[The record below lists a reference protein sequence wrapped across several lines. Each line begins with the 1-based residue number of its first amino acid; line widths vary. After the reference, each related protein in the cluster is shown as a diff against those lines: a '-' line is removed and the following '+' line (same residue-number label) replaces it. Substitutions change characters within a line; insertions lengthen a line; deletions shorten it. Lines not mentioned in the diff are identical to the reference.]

1 MSRCESTTGY
11 HTSLLIL
18 TTNTAC
24 SISPSVYVAYRDLR
38 ASDVCPSFGNGDFT
52 RGVAYNTTIAYRPG
66 ILSTSMC
73 TGAPQGFYQGF
84 AALNLTQL
92 QYPTSYN
99 GTCEGLDISMESTTN
114 GPYLSMPIDLTRID
128 PAWSTCD
135 VVYWGAFDPPIAL
148 HTATAL
154 VQDPGNSSPTPAP
167 GSPVAPP
174 YAPATP
180 TTTPVHIVNPETH
193 SSTPK
198 AIPQDPKQQ
207 NPQSPDPIKS
217 PTNTPRPDPQDPD
230 VSKAGPPDPVQNL
243 GNDDNGDPAAS
254 AAFDNPPNR
263 GNVAQGHT
271 QDESDPASND
281 PQSTGTVNRGGTG
294 ADPAKGNNAE
304 PVLNPAGNAHQSPAD
319 HAQPL
324 PSIAGHQIQAASGGG
339 VIIASST
346 LHPGL
351 QTTIDSTPLLVDQ
364 GRIVIASSTVS
375 LTPPSADPI
384 LTLINGDIIS
394 AGGQAAM
401 VSGTTVALAPNDDAL
416 VVNGMTSPFPPR
428 PIPLLTVAGQTYARA
443 PTGFAIGSQSVLPG
457 GPAVT
462 VAGSTFSLASESDAL
477 FVNGKPTP
485 LPSAPIS
492 IFKVGSQTFTA
503 APTGFA
509 IGSQSVLP
517 GGPAVTVAGSTFSL
531 VSDSNALIINGKSTP
546 IATPTPI
553 SVFRV
558 GSQTFTPAPTGFTI
572 GTQSISPG
580 APALT
585 VDGTVISLGSSDLII
600 GTSTVPLGSSAQ
612 AHAQAGVGGSLI
624 MYGVVGG
631 GAKTT
636 NSSDVRPF
644 LGEGGKLRVH
654 AGAVVFAL
662 VVKFATAVLFWLGNS
677 L

>member
-1 MSRCESTTGY
+1 MSRCESATGS

-38 ASDVCPSFGNGDFT
+38 ASDICPSFGNGDFT

-73 TGAPQGFYQGF
+73 TGAPQGFYRGF

-154 VQDPGNSSPTPAP
+154 VQDPGNSPTTPAP

-180 TTTPVHIVNPETH
+180 TATPVNIGNPETH
-193 SSTPK
+193 SYAPKATPK
-198 AIPQDPKQQ
+198 DPKPQ
-207 NPQSPDPIKS
+207 NPHSPDPVNS
-217 PTNTPRPDPQDPD
+217 PTNSPRPAPQDPD
-230 VSKAGPPDPVQNL
+230 VSKAGPPDPVQKPS
-243 GNDDNGDPAAS
+243 NDDKGDPAAS
-254 AAFDNPPNR
+254 AAFDNPPNG
-263 GNVAQGHT
+263 GNVAHT
-271 QDESDPASND
+271 QGELDPASSD
-281 PQSTGTVNRGGTG
+281 PQSTSSVNEKGTG
-294 ADPAKGNNAE
+294 SDPANGNTAG
-304 PVLNPAGNAHQSPAD
+304 PILNPAENADQSPAD

-324 PSIAGHQIQAASGGG
+324 PSIGGHQIQTVSGGG

-346 LHPGL
+346 LQLGL
-351 QTTIDSTPLLVDQ
+351 QTTIDGTPLSVDK

-375 LTPPSADPI
+375 FTLPSADPI

-394 AGGQAAM
+394 AGGQAAT

-416 VVNGMTSPFPPR
+416 VVNGKTSPLPPR
-428 PIPLLTVAGQTYARA
+428 PIPLLTVAGQIYTPA
-443 PTGFAIGSQSVLPG
+443 PTGFAIEGQSVLPGGPAVTFAGSTFSLASGSNALIVNDVPTPLPSAAISIFKIGSQAFTPAPTGFAVGSQSVLPG
-457 GPAVT
+457 GPALT
-462 VAGSTFSLASESDAL
+462 VAGSTFSLASGSNAL
-477 FVNGKPTP
+477 IINGKPTP
-485 LPSAPIS
+485 IAAPTPTS
-492 IFKVGSQTFTA
+492 IFKVGSHTFTA

-509 IGSQSVLP
+509 IGTQSVSP
-517 GGPAVTVAGSTFSL
+517 GG
-531 VSDSNALIINGKSTP
+531 
-546 IATPTPI
+546 
-553 SVFRV
+553 
-558 GSQTFTPAPTGFTI
+558 
-572 GTQSISPG
+572 
-580 APALT
+580 PALT
-585 VDGTVISLGSSDLII
+585 VDGTVVSLDSSDLII
-600 GTSTVPLGSSAQ
+600 DTSTVPLVGSS
-612 AHAQAGVGGSLI
+612 AQAGVGGNLI
-624 MYGVVGG
+624 MYGVDGG
-631 GAKTT
+631 GAKSGAKPT
-636 NSSDVRPF
+636 NGSDVVPF
-644 LGEGGKLRVH
+644 LGESGQLRVA
-654 AGAVVFAL
+654 AGTVVIAL
-662 VVKFATAVLFWLGNS
+662 ILNLGTAIIRWGS